1 MSVTTKDIA
10 RICGISRGTV
20 DRALNNKG
28 RINTDTKEKILR
40 VAQELGYKPDLLARS
55 LSTGHTMTIGVIVFD
70 IRNRYFAQLVN
81 AMEMEARQNG
91 FFLYI
96 SLQEKDPETEIE
108 LIDSLVGRRVDGI
121 IMCPVNK
128 GDTFNANI
136 ASQPIPI
143 ITVGNKISD
152 EIPYVGIDESKAAY
166 SAVEHII
173 AKGYQEIV
181 FVCPPL
187 HDREVENIYVHE
199 ERYNGYKEALK
210 KYPDVKSYV
219 IRRWDYLLKV
229 EELYNNS
236 KNRIAFFCSG
246 DTYALEII
254 KLFRKKG
261 IRIPEDAGLMGFD
274 NIDTLEYVIP
284 ELTTIGVPLR
294 EIGEAS
300 VKLLINKIS
309 GDSAVNNLIL
319 PYHLIDGKSL

>member
-28 RINTDTKEKILR
+28 RINTETKERILR
-40 VAQELGYKPDLLARS
+40 VAEELGYKPDLLARS

-81 AMEMEARQNG
+81 AMETEARQNG
-91 FFLYI
+91 FFLNI

-128 GDTFNANI
+128 GDGFNSII

-143 ITVGNKISD
+143 ITVGNKISNQ
-152 EIPYVGIDESKAAY
+152 IPYVGIDESKAAFI
-166 SAVEHII
+166 AVEHII
-173 AKGYQEIV
+173 SKGYQEII

-187 HDREVENIYVHE
+187 HDGDKENIYVHE
-199 ERYNGYKEALK
+199 ERYKGYKEALK
-210 KYPDVKSYV
+210 INPNIRSSV
-219 IRRWDYLLKV
+219 IRRWDYLSKI
-229 EELYNNS
+229 EEIYKNA
-236 KNRIAFFCSG
+236 KNRIAIFCSG

-261 IRIPEDAGLMGFD
+261 IRIPEDVGLMGFD

-284 ELTTIGVPLR
+284 ELTTISVPLR
-294 EIGEAS
+294 EIGESA
-300 VKLLINKIS
+300 VKLLISKIN
-309 GDSAVNNLIL
+309 GEDTVNNLIL

>member
-28 RINTDTKEKILR
+28 RINTDTKERILR
-40 VAQELGYKPDLLARS
+40 VAEELGYKPDLLARS

-81 AMEMEARQNG
+81 AMEMEARKNG
-91 FFLYI
+91 FFLNI
-96 SLQEKDPETEIE
+96 CLQEKDPETEIE

-128 GDTFNANI
+128 GDAFTSI
-136 ASQPIPI
+136 VASQPIPV

-152 EIPYVGIDESKAAY
+152 DIPYVGIDESKAAF
-166 SAVEHII
+166 SAVEHILS
-173 AKGYQEIV
+173 KGYQEIV

-187 HDREVENIYVHE
+187 HDRETENIYAHE
-199 ERYNGYKEALK
+199 ERYNGYREALK
-210 KYPDVKSYV
+210 KYPDIKSFV

-229 EELYNNS
+229 EEIFTNS
-236 KNRIAFFCSG
+236 KNRVAFFCSG

-274 NIDTLEYVIP
+274 NVDTLEYVVP
-284 ELTTIGVPLR
+284 ELATISVPLR
-294 EIGEAS
+294 EIGESS
-300 VKLLINKIS
+300 VKLLIDRIN
-309 GDSAVNNLIL
+309 GDIAAKNLIL
-319 PYHLIDGKSL
+319 PYQLIAGKSL